1 MHQHGEAL
9 RNNNGTQ
16 PPICTV
22 IGFAA
27 ARRAGAIGSTGSST
41 ARRVAACSIAIGYQS
56 LQCRSSQFWCV
67 WIDTYWLATYS
78 SGALLGTK
86 HTSAAR
92 Q

>member
-1 MHQHGEAL
+1 MHQHGETL
-9 RNNNGTQ
+9 WNNNGTQ
-16 PPICTV
+16 PQIRTV

-27 ARRAGAIGSTGSST
+27 QRRARAIGSTGRGT
-41 ARRVAACSIAIGYQS
+41 ARRVAAYFIAIGHQS
-56 LQCRSSQFWCV
+56 LRCRPSQFWCV